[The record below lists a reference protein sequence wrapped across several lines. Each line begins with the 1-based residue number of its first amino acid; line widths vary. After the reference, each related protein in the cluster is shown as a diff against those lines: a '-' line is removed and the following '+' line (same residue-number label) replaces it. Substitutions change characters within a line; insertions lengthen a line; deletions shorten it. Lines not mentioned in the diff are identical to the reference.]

1 MSSTKIQDSTVYIF
15 KTICQFIK
23 DLNDVFGKDYK
34 SLYLYAALIEKTGIV
49 HEEPVKKHINCFHEF
64 VKDNEEAIINQNA
77 DKLVQS
83 RIQYSEKVYIPIKE
97 ILQKTDKEEEKAVW
111 EHLMTL
117 LALLDP
123 SSQAKKLLQE
133 EQEKKK
139 KRGESGQEERFL
151 TDIIEKVGKHI
162 DPTSDN
168 PGEMMKGVM
177 QSGVFSE
184 LIDTMNTGIT
194 EGDLD
199 LGKMMSSLQMM
210 MGNIGQIMEKVQT
223 Q

>member
-1 MSSTKIQDSTVYIF
+1 MSAKIQDSTVYIF
-15 KTICQFIK
+15 KTICQFVK
-23 DLNDVFGKDYK
+23 DLNDAFGKDYK
-34 SLYLYAALIEKTGIV
+34 SLHLYAALIERTGIV
-49 HEEPVKKHINCFHEF
+49 HEDPVKKHIACFHDF
-64 VKDNEEAIINQNA
+64 VKENEEAILNHNKN
-77 DKLVQS
+77 KLVQS
-83 RIQYSEKVYIPIKE
+83 TIQYSDKVYIPIRD
-97 ILQKTDKEEEKAVW
+97 ILDKTEKDEEQAIW

-117 LALLDP
+117 LAVLDP

-133 EQEKKK
+133 EQQKKK
-139 KRGESGQEERFL
+139 KRGESGQEEKFL